1 MGVEVIEAGADMK
14 SVVVNL
20 GLYYV
25 YDFTEF
31 LGFPCGDD
39 GLFRTNHW
47 EKYWTDPDR
56 RAFLVKVD
64 GELAGFV
71 LVGPNGTQ
79 EVSNPVTSGLEP
91 RPGSQYDVG
100 EFFIMRKFR
109 RRGIG
114 QKVAF
119 DVFDRFRGRWEV
131 RVVVQNEPALAFWH
145 KVLRRYTAGNCHELP
160 EPVTCGQ
167 WRYIV
172 QTFDNTEPT
181 AAPRPGRRAR
191 RPR

>member
-1 MGVEVIEAGADMK
+1 MGVEVMEAGADMK
-14 SVVVNL
+14 SVVMNL

-31 LGFPCGDD
+31 LGFRCGDD
-39 GLFRTNHW
+39 GLFRTSHW
-47 EKYWTDPDR
+47 EKCWTDPGR
-56 RAFLVKVD
+56 RAFLGKVD

-71 LVGPNGTQ
+71 LVGPSGTQ
-79 EVSNPVTSGLEP
+79 PD
-91 RPGSQYDVG
+91 SQYDVS

-114 QKVAF
+114 QEVAF

-131 RVVVQNEPALAFWH
+131 RVVVENQPALAFWR
-145 KVLRRYTAGNCHELP
+145 KVIRRYADGSRIELP

-167 WRYIV
+167 RRYIV
-172 QTFDNTEPT
+172 QTFDNAELT
-181 AAPRPGRRAR
+181 AAARSGRQRR

>member
-1 MGVEVIEAGADMK
+1 MGVHVIEAGEDVK
-14 SVVVNL
+14 SVVMNL
-20 GLYYV
+20 GLYYT

-31 LGFPCGDD
+31 LGFRCPDS
-39 GLFRTNHW
+39 GLFRTDIW

-56 RAFLVKVD
+56 WAFLVKVD

-71 LVGPNGTQ
+71 LVGPDGTQ
-79 EVSNPVTSGLEP
+79 PD
-91 RPGSQYDVG
+91 SQYDVG
-100 EFFIMRKFR
+100 EFFIMRRLR

-114 QKVAF
+114 QKAAF

-131 RVVVQNEPALAFWH
+131 RTIVQNEPALAFWR
-145 KVLRRYTAGNCHELP
+145 KVVHRYTGGNCHQLP

-167 WRYIV
+167 WDQIV

-181 AAPRPGRRAR
+181 AA
-191 RPR
+191 